1 MNRVSLHTH
10 LYPRACVRVCAC
22 TRARVRECI
31 RQCVCLHAFEWVY
44 VYVYTEYVCVRVLF
58 STCLHVFV
66 RGCGL
71 GRISVCDRA
80 MGRR

>member
-1 MNRVSLHTH
+1 M
-10 LYPRACVRVCAC
+10 RVCAC